1 MATISESLAA
11 IKAIKDV
18 HSVFLFA
25 GSELLYSNV
34 NPPPKKLVLLFRQI
48 LPRLHERYFQ
58 ESEWLEAM
66 EMHLASHLV
75 MLYCKERLSLIL
87 LCDAQVDHILVNT
100 TASTLLSALLQN
112 KELQRRIK
120 NSANA

>member
-11 IKAIKDV
+11 IKGIKGV
-18 HSVFLFA
+18 SSVFLFA

-34 NPPPKKLVLLFRQI
+34 NPPPKKLMSLFREI
-48 LPRLHERYFQ
+48 LPSLHQRYFRDT
-58 ESEWLEAM
+58 EWLEGM

-75 MLYCKERLSLIL
+75 MFYCEGRLSLIL
-87 LCDAQVDHILVNT
+87 LCEAQVDGALLNA
-100 TASTLLSALLQN
+100 TASKLMSALLQN

-120 NSANA
+120 NSTSA